1 MLTRQF
7 ARNACD
13 KIRARFSPQIEVL
26 RRFNLR
32 LSRLLIPLAT
42 LLITGAAFGSGFAL
56 FEAGAKAVAMGGAF
70 AATADDPSAIF
81 YNVAGI
87 AQLRSTEVLFG
98 GTAINFQNSFTGDPN
113 DPFTAGASGSKYR
126 AHTFVVPSAYAT
138 MPLGGNMTVGVG
150 VFAPFGLRT
159 NWAQPWIGRYISS
172 DANIK
177 TVSVEPAIA
186 WQTSDGRLAIGGG
199 PEYRRG
205 RVILA
210 RNTQFT
216 NPFTNR
222 ITDVAS
228 TYLTSDWAD
237 KWGWNVGILYK
248 PTPTWRIGASYR
260 NGMTL
265 DFKGTATITQIP
277 SGNAQFDAV
286 VASQLPPTQPVT
298 TSIAMPRFIYLAVAT
313 TAIENWNIEA
323 DVVQNNWSTF
333 KTLQINLLTTP
344 KQSITRE
351 QNWKNTYSY
360 RLGANHPVTSDWDIR
375 LGALYDKNPEPVT
388 AVTPLL
394 ADGDRIGV
402 SFGVGYHAGPF
413 ILDATEFALHFK
425 TRSTEGQSPDAFN
438 GTYKTDAN
446 LITVNLG
453 YRFGK

>member
-1 MLTRQF
+1 MRSSF
-7 ARNACD
+7 
-13 KIRARFSPQIEVL
+13 K
-26 RRFNLR
+26 
-32 LSRLLIPLAT
+32 LLISLVV
-42 LLITGAAFGSGFAL
+42 LSISSAAFGSGFAL
-56 FEAGAKAVAMGGAF
+56 FEAGAKGVAMGGAF

-81 YNVAGI
+81 YNPAGI
-87 AQLRSTEVLFG
+87 AQIRKGEILFG
-98 GTAINFQNSFTGDPN
+98 GTIINFQNSFIGDPN

-126 AHTFVVPSAYAT
+126 AHTFVVPNAYAT
-138 MPLGGNMTVGVG
+138 MPIGSNLTIGAG

-177 TVSVEPAIA
+177 TVSFEPVIA

-199 PEYRRG
+199 PEYRRAK
-205 RVILA
+205 VILA
-210 RNTQFT
+210 RTQQNL

-222 ITDVAS
+222 ISDVANS
-228 TYLTSDWAD
+228 YLSSDWD
-237 KWGWNVGILYK
+237 NKWGWNVGVLFK

-260 NGMTL
+260 NGMTI
-265 DFKGTATITQIP
+265 DFKGTATITQVP
-277 SGNAQFDAV
+277 SGNAQFDAI

-298 TSIAMPRFIYLAVAT
+298 TSINMPHFAYLGIAT
-313 TAIENWNIEA
+313 TAVPNWDIEA
-323 DVVQNNWSTF
+323 DLVHNNWSTF

-344 KQSITRE
+344 SQSITRSE
-351 QNWKNTYSY
+351 NWKNTFSY
-360 RLGANHPVTSDWDIR
+360 RLGGNHPVTNDWDIR

-413 ILDATEFALHFK
+413 VLDATEFALHFK
-425 TRSTEGQSPDAFN
+425 TRSTQGQSPDHFN

-453 YRFGK
+453 YRF

>member
-1 MLTRQF
+1 MRSSF
-7 ARNACD
+7 
-13 KIRARFSPQIEVL
+13 
-26 RRFNLR
+26 
-32 LSRLLIPLAT
+32 RLLISLAIFS
-42 LLITGAAFGSGFAL
+42 ITSAAFGSGFAL
-56 FEAGAKAVAMGGAF
+56 FEAGAKGVAMGGAF

-81 YNVAGI
+81 YNPAGI
-87 AQLRSTEVLFG
+87 AQLRRGEILFG
-98 GTAINFQNSFTGDPN
+98 GTLINFQNSFTGDPN
-113 DPFTAGASGSKYR
+113 DVFTAGASGSKYR
-126 AHTFVVPSAYAT
+126 AHTFVVPNAYAT
-138 MPLGGNMTVGVG
+138 MPIGSNLTVGVG

-177 TVSVEPAIA
+177 TVSFEPAIA

-205 RVILA
+205 KVILA
-210 RNTQFT
+210 RTQQAL

-222 ITDVAS
+222 ISDVANS
-228 TYLTSDWAD
+228 YLSSDWAN
-237 KWGWNVGILYK
+237 KWGWNVGVLFK

-260 NGMTL
+260 NGMTM

-277 SGNAQFDAV
+277 TGNAQFDLIV
-286 VASQLPPTQPVT
+286 KSQLPPTATQPVT
-298 TSIAMPRFIYLAVAT
+298 TSINMPRFIYLAVAT
-313 TAIENWNIEA
+313 TTVPNWDIEA

-333 KTLQINLLTTP
+333 KTLQVNLLTTP
-344 KQSITRE
+344 NLSITRDE
-351 QNWKNTYSY
+351 NWKNTYSY
-360 RLGANHPVTSDWDIR
+360 RLGANHPVTNDWDIR

-394 ADGDRIGV
+394 ADGDREGV

-413 ILDATEFALHFK
+413 VLDVTEFALHFK
-425 TRSTEGQSPDAFN
+425 TRSTEGQSPDHFN

-453 YRFGK
+453 YRF